1 VRGFLH
7 RPESAAAD
15 ALVLTHGAGSNCQ
28 TPLLVAVAE
37 AFAAAGFTVLR
48 CDLPFRQARSQ
59 GPPLAGSAAR
69 DRQGLMNAVL
79 TARAL
84 APGRIF
90 LGGHSYGGRQS
101 TLLAAA
107 VPSLVDG
114 LLLLAYPLHPPR
126 RPDQLRT
133 AHFPDLRKPALFVHG
148 SRDPFGALDELRA
161 ALALIPGPATLL
173 SIDGAGHDLGRA
185 ASAHDLAARIL
196 AAFQE
201 RMPAGRF

>member
-1 VRGFLH
+1 MRGFLH